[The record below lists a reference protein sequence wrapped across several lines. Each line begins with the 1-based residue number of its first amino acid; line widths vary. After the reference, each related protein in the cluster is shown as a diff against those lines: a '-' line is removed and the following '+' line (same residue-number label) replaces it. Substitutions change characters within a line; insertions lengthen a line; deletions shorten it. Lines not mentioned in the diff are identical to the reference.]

1 MKKSKLA
8 TILFTFLPIAFIAP
22 PVGSLFGIRILFI
35 DIICWLGIVLLHRN
49 SWKAQKLIVWLI
61 VLVTITVI
69 SNLWGMIIVGYG
81 FNLKNFTIIKYL
93 VSYLGAI
100 AIGVNLSSENIL
112 RSRFASICL
121 MVLFIMSFL
130 ALLSPK
136 YGLMLSNFYGQPNA
150 VGFSGRLMF
159 LDPNPNMVGQIATIL
174 TILSVISLRESKMKV
189 ALAIIAGTTIIFLTT
204 SRLNLIVLLLFLTC
218 YFVILS
224 KRDGSLKGI
233 TLFISTGLLMF
244 FIFNSYVNDK
254 YFNER
259 ISRITNMRS
268 AVMGRVSVFESAVN
282 YFIASPLIGTGYKKN
297 TQIGNEPFKYQF
309 GGASELHSQ
318 WLGFLFNHGVIGF
331 LTLLAFCIA
340 IGNGLRILLKMY
352 KNDLKRF
359 HLAKVIFALYI
370 CYFFSM
376 LGWETLYLPHYSLI
390 FFIFFGKLYQLQFE
404 KYQIVKNY

>member
-8 TILFTFLPIAFIAP
+8 AILFAFLPIAFIAP

-35 DIICWLGIVLLHRN
+35 DIICWLGLVLLHQN

-61 VLVTITVI
+61 VLVTVTVI
-69 SNLWGMIIVGYG
+69 SNLWGMIIIGYG

-112 RSRFASICL
+112 RCRFASICL
-121 MVLFIMSFL
+121 MVLFIMSFI

-136 YGLMLSNFYGQPNA
+136 YGLMLSTFYGQPNI

-174 TILSVISLRESKMKV
+174 TILSVISLRKSKMKV
-189 ALAIIAGTTIIFLTT
+189 ALAIIAGATIIFLTT

-218 YFVILS
+218 FFVIVS

-233 TLFISTGLLMF
+233 TLFMSAGLLMF

-259 ISRITNMRS
+259 ISRITNMKS

-297 TQIGNEPFKYQF
+297 TQRGNKTFKYQF

-331 LTLLAFCIA
+331 LTLLGFCIA
-340 IGNGLRILLKMY
+340 IGNGLRTLLKMY

-359 HLAKVIFALYI
+359 YLAKVIFALYI

-376 LGWETLYLPHYSLI
+376 LGWEALYLPHYSLI
-390 FFIFFGKLYQLQFE
+390 FFIFFGKLYQLQNE
-404 KYQIVKNY
+404 KYRVVKNI